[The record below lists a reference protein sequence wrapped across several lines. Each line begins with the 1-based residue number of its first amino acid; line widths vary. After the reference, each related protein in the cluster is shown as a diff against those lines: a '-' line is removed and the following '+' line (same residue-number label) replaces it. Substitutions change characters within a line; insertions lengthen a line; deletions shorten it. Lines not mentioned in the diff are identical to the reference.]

1 MVMKVSG
8 MTLPVWYL
16 SHIRDYAV
24 PIIIHMIP
32 TSSMEP
38 QYKDLVMVLLPSDW
52 SRAGISLL

>member
-8 MTLPVWYL
+8 MALPVWYL
-16 SHIRDYAV
+16 SHI
-24 PIIIHMIP
+24 PIIHMIP

-38 QYKDLVMVLLPSDW
+38 EYKDLVMVLLASDW